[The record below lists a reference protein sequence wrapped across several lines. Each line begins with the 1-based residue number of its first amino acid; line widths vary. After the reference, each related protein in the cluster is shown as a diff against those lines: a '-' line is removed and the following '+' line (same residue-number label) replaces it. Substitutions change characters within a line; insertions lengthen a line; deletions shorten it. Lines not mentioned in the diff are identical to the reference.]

1 MQLIV
6 VRFDEYRFG
15 IDTTNLSTTTHS
27 CDITPIPG
35 SGDCIAGTLL
45 YDNTTRCV
53 IDMNKWLECNNG
65 DAIDSYVI
73 FKKLVFPVHEVC
85 GVLEVGSGDL
95 IHSNNFI
102 DPDKEGIVTDVFL
115 HKGDL
120 CFVIN
125 LAALES
131 KLLNEEDNSNG

>member
-6 VRFDEYRFG
+6 VRFNNYKFG
-15 IDTTNLSTTTHS
+15 IDTTNLLTTTRD
-27 CDITPIPG
+27 CTVTPIPG
-35 SGDCIAGTLL
+35 GRGYIAGTVL
-45 YDNTTRCV
+45 YDGDTKGVVN
-53 IDMNKWLECNNG
+53 MNKWLECHNG
-65 DAIDSYVI
+65 DEINSYLI
-73 FKKLVFPVHEVC
+73 FKTIVLPVHEVC
-85 GVLEVGSGDL
+85 GVLDVGTSDL
-95 IHSNNFI
+95 IHSNDFI

-125 LAALES
+125 LTALES